1 MIEFQTLCEALFSLP
16 KLENLKLILGKGFA
30 DIIRQP
36 RYETIVYNSW
46 VKRSLRVQLKSI
58 CLQTFET
65 ELKQVSLITQK
76 LSFHS
81 KARVRRE
88 YDYSDD
94 LLFGSYGD
102 DDDYACYGSEERYHG
117 AYYSDICYSSGGDYD
132 YLLLIIMTNY
142 LKVLNNCEYHI

>member
-1 MIEFQTLCEALFSLP
+1 M
-16 KLENLKLILGKGFA
+16 
-30 DIIRQP
+30 
-36 RYETIVYNSW
+36 
-46 VKRSLRVQLKSI
+46 QLKSI
-58 CLQTFET
+58 CLRTLET

-76 LSFHS
+76 LFFLME
-81 KARVRRE
+81 ARVRHE

-102 DDDYACYGSEERYHG
+102 DDDDDDDYAGYSSEEHCFHGAYGERYHG